1 MVNSRRPKTEALK
14 LNLTVRPQGLS
25 LKWSTLRPEG
35 RNHEFMALEARLR
48 LKRVLVQGFALRSRI
63 LNFMLCSKAYAGNDK
78 LRASAPRPRLKRGLD
93 SRAQAS
99 TVNQRLAWLE
109 A

>member
-1 MVNSRRPKTEALK
+1 M
-14 LNLTVRPQGLS
+14 
-25 LKWSTLRPEG
+25 
-35 RNHEFMALEARLR
+35 
-48 LKRVLVQGFALRSRI
+48 QGFALRSRI
-63 LNFMLCSKAYAGNDK
+63 LNLTLCSKAYAGNYE
-78 LRASAPRPRLKRGLD
+78 LRASAPRPGLKRGLD